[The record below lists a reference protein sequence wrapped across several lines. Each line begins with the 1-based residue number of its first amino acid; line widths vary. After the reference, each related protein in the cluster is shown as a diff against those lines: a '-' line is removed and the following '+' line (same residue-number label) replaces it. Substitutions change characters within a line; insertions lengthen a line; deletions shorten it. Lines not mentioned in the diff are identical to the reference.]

1 LLFIAIHVSR
11 FCCSHSGRFPRFLSV
26 TPLRSATWEF
36 FSTCLCVLINSQFPR
51 RSECTRPHI
60 LARRRQANMRVSHL
74 SPAARNRQE
83 NLRCLFHKRCLLL
96 QRSHQIYVALCLRR
110 ERSKFLASCT
120 KSRQS
125 RVRVLFH
132 ALQAQGH
139 PAKTCCGH
147 VAIPIRQREYRISP
161 LADGICLP
169 LGEGSRATWKAASGL
184 TSQEFAKWR
193 GRSRLHGVGFWCTDL
208 NRHAK
213 LRLFAV
219 SSASTR
225 LPTEV
230 RIEGKQNR
238 APTF

>member
-1 LLFIAIHVSR
+1 MRPPYHLKPVFACPLLF
-11 FCCSHSGRFPRFLSV
+11 CD
-26 TPLRSATWEF
+26 
-36 FSTCLCVLINSQFPR
+36 
-51 RSECTRPHI
+51 
-60 LARRRQANMRVSHL
+60 
-74 SPAARNRQE
+74 
-83 NLRCLFHKRCLLL
+83 K
-96 QRSHQIYVALCLRR
+96 
-110 ERSKFLASCT
+110 KFLQVGLSCSNFT
-120 KSRQS
+120 GSRTMRQS
-125 RVRVLFH
+125 W
-132 ALQAQGH
+132 
-139 PAKTCCGH
+139 
-147 VAIPIRQREYRISP
+147 
-161 LADGICLP
+161 
-169 LGEGSRATWKAASGL
+169 EGSRATWKAASGL